1 MSECK
6 GEFFQL
12 QTEIGKNIMVNKIND
27 LEKVVLKYPAHITS
41 CPSSSEE
48 IRYLAGKW
56 ILRTGTEF

>member
-6 GEFFQL
+6 GEIFRL
-12 QTEIGKNIMVNKIND
+12 QTEIGKSIMVNKMND
-27 LEKVVLKYPAHITS
+27 FEKVVLKYSAHITS

-48 IRYLAGKW
+48 IRYLAGKC